1 MGVIAVALA
10 SLLFLAPGD
19 ADAGKK
25 GMKKRARADLV
36 VAKSGIARL
45 PNSAF
50 AGEELTILTGVG
62 NEGKKTAKAS
72 SVGLLLSK
80 NKKVDRGDVE
90 IGSAAVKSLK
100 PRRFSGIVK
109 VRLSIPAT
117 TGGGNFRV
125 FSCADI
131 RKEIKEKSEKN
142 NCGWRPLRVI
152 ALPELAFS
160 PASHDF
166 GEILDG
172 TTSEPFNFKV
182 TNVGD
187 YPAPRISNVNMTFDF
202 VVDDGCAGLT
212 LAVGASCNFGVT
224 FRPVGPGLISGK
236 ASVFMDDAL
245 PTPGATISGTALQG
259 AFLEADPGH
268 HQFDATIVG
277 DTKSQ
282 MINFTNTGPDPSAP
296 LEVSLSTPGG
306 NFSIGPTNTC
316 AEVVLQPSGS
326 CQVQARYHPTGFD
339 EHTTDLLVRDSAH
352 PDRIWA
358 GSALSGLGTPP

>member
-19 ADAGKK
+19 ADGGKK
-25 GMKKRARADLV
+25 VKKKRARADLV
-36 VAKSGIARL
+36 VEKGGIGRM

-50 AGEELTILTGVG
+50 AGEKLTVFTGVT
-62 NEGKKTAKAS
+62 NKGKKEAKAS
-72 SVGLLLSK
+72 RVGLLLSADK
-80 NKKVDRGDVE
+80 EVDGGDVE
-90 IGSAAVKSLK
+90 IGSAAVKALK
-100 PRRFSGIVK
+100 PRKYSDVK
-109 VRLSIPAT
+109 VRIRIPAT

-187 YPAPRISNVNMTFDF
+187 YPAPRISNVNITFDF

-212 LAVGASCNFGVT
+212 LAVGASCNFAVT
-224 FRPVGPGLISGK
+224 FRPVGPGFISGK
-236 ASVFMDDAL
+236 ASVFMDDAI

-259 AFLEADPGH
+259 AFLPA
-268 HQFDATIVG
+268 
-277 DTKSQ
+277 
-282 MINFTNTGPDPSAP
+282 
-296 LEVSLSTPGG
+296 
-306 NFSIGPTNTC
+306 
-316 AEVVLQPSGS
+316 
-326 CQVQARYHPTGFD
+326 
-339 EHTTDLLVRDSAH
+339 
-352 PDRIWA
+352 
-358 GSALSGLGTPP
+358 